1 MIIYWHKRDMRL
13 LDNPALSFALDK
25 SKSLNL
31 PFVPIMGLETD
42 LISNTK
48 TDYEFS
54 EFQQFGYL
62 SAMLPLY
69 QNYQYFN
76 VNPFLFHDI
85 ILNILNQIQD
95 LQPIKVLVTHQEH
108 GTDGTFARDKSVHEF
123 CKTHNIDWYQIA
135 PSGVI
140 RNLQSRDTRDKLV
153 KEYINSK
160 VLPIPDFTGVQQFE
174 LSAKFNSNQTFK
186 ELTKLKELIGK
197 KYNLQESS
205 EKQGLATLES
215 FTKDRARN
223 YRGGISSP
231 NRAMTSGSRLS
242 QFLAYGSL
250 SLRYIHQYF
259 WSNIKSTDNSK
270 LKSGMLGAMQ
280 RLHWREHFIQRI
292 ETDPT
297 MPWRSINPDFDKITY
312 THDLG
317 LFEKFKTGQSGEVLI
332 DACIRCLNATGF
344 INFRMRAMLVSYG
357 IFGLDLD
364 WRELGKFLA
373 TTFLDY
379 EPGIHWSQIQ
389 MQAGITGINTIRVY
403 SPHKQL
409 LDQDPDCIF
418 VRRWIPELEGLTNE
432 QILDYPNLKLSEL
445 TNNKYPNPAVDFKSA
460 CKLNKAKKF
469 SAKKFSTKE
478 TAQKV
483 FVTHGSRK
491 KRVVKKATK
500 TNIAKP
506 KIDAVGLFD

>member
-1 MIIYWHKRDMRL
+1 MRL
-13 LDNPALSFALDK
+13 LDNPALNFALDK
-25 SKSLNL
+25 SKELNL
-31 PFVPIMGLETD
+31 PFLAVMGLETD
-42 LISNTK
+42 LISNAK

-69 QNYQYFN
+69 QNYQHFG
-76 VNPFLFHDI
+76 VNPILFHNT
-85 ILNILNQIQD
+85 ILNILNQIQN
-95 LQPIKVLVTHQEH
+95 LHPIKVLVTHQEH
-108 GTDGTFARDKSVHEF
+108 CTDGTFDRDKAVHDF
-123 CKTHNIDWYQIA
+123 CKKYNIDWYQIQ

-153 KEYINSK
+153 KEYINGK
-160 VLPIPDFTGVQQFE
+160 VIPIPDFTNVQQAD
-174 LSAKFNSNQTFK
+174 LITNFNYNQTFT

-205 EKQGLATLES
+205 EKQGLKTLES
-215 FTKDRARN
+215 FATDRAKG

-231 NRAMTSGSRLS
+231 NRALTSGSRLS

-259 WSNIKSTDNSK
+259 WTNIKSTDNTK

-280 RLHWREHFIQRI
+280 RLQWREHFIQRL

-312 THDLG
+312 THDLE
-317 LFEKFKTGQSGEVLI
+317 LFEKYKTGTTGEILI

-357 IFGLDLD
+357 VFGLDLD

-389 MQAGITGINTIRVY
+389 MQAGVTGINTIRVY

-418 VRRWIPELEGLTNE
+418 VRRWIPELDGLTND

-445 TNNKYPNPAVDFKSA
+445 TNDKYPNPVVDFKSTS
-460 CKLNKAKKF
+460 KLNKAKTF
-469 SAKKFSTKE
+469 SAKKSSTKE

-483 FVTHGSRK
+483 FVVHGSRK
-491 KRVVKKATK
+491 KRIVKKVIKAK
-500 TNIAKP
+500 VIKP
-506 KIDAVGLFD
+506 KVDSDGLFD